1 MARLTVVYALLCAII
16 IGSAYALAV
25 DAASS
30 PSPVSAAS
38 SGSAASPAPVAL
50 NEYPIKT
57 PNSGARYLC
66 KGPDSAL
73 WFTEFDANQIGR
85 ISVPDGSVLEYP
97 LRTDV
102 HPSVITTGP
111 DGNLWFTQTSPPAA
125 IVMLTSKGILKQFR
139 LKIDYSGPVGI
150 TTGPDGNL
158 WFTEFTVD
166 KIGRITPAGV
176 ITEFALP
183 AAPAGSPATPAAQ
196 STPRGVTEITVGPD
210 SNLWFTEENANQIGR
225 ITPDGTVTEF
235 PLVGVNNYPTSIVSG
250 PDKNLWF
257 TEVGT
262 GKIGRMT
269 TAGLVT
275 SWLIPTRHSGPSS
288 MTVGPDGNIWFTETN
303 VNQIAKINPKN
314 GKITE
319 VPLPPGD
326 SGPFGITTG
335 PDNALWFVESKANKI
350 ARYVL

>member
-1 MARLTVVYALLCAII
+1 MARLVVAYALLCGLIAC
-16 IGSAYALAV
+16 SAFPLLA

-30 PSPVSAAS
+30 PA
-38 SGSAASPAPVAL
+38 PAPTPAPSVAL

-57 PNSGARYLC
+57 PNSGARYIC

-73 WFTEFDANQIGR
+73 WITEFDVNQIGR
-85 ISVPDGSVLEYP
+85 VAATDGSVLEYP
-97 LRTDV
+97 LHGDA

-125 IVMLTSKGILKQFR
+125 VVMMTPKGMLKVFK
-139 LKIDYSGPVGI
+139 LKVDYSGPVGI
-150 TTGPDGNL
+150 TAGPDGNL

-166 KIGRITPAGV
+166 KIGRITPDGT
-176 ITEFALP
+176 ISEFALP
-183 AAPAGSPATPAAQ
+183 AAAVTAASTSTPAAQ
-196 STPRGVTEITVGPD
+196 STPKGVTEITVGPD

-225 ITPDGTVTEF
+225 ITPDGTITEF
-235 PLVGVNNYPTSIVSG
+235 PLVGPNNYPTSIITG
-250 PDKNLWF
+250 PDKNIWF

-262 GKIGRMT
+262 GKIGKMT

-275 SWLIPTRHSGPSS
+275 SYFIPTRHSGPSS
-288 MTVGPDGNIWFTETN
+288 ITVGPDGNIWFTETN
-303 VNQIAKINPKN
+303 INRIAKINPKS

-319 VPLPPGD
+319 VPLPAGD

-335 PDNALWFVESKANKI
+335 PDNALWFVESKANKV
-350 ARYVL
+350 ARYLP

>member
-1 MARLTVVYALLCAII
+1 MARLVAYALL
-16 IGSAYALAV
+16 YALIAGNAFPLLA
-25 DAASS
+25 DAA
-30 PSPVSAAS
+30 PSPP
-38 SGSAASPAPVAL
+38 PAPAVVL

-85 ISVPDGSVLEYP
+85 VSAADGSVLEYP
-97 LRTDV
+97 LHGDA

-125 IVMLTSKGILKQFR
+125 IVMITPKGILKQFR
-139 LKIDYSGPVGI
+139 LKVDYSGPVGV
-150 TTGPDGNL
+150 TAGPDGNL

-166 KIGRITPAGV
+166 KIGRITPGGS
-176 ITEFALP
+176 ITEFVLP
-183 AAPAGSPATPAAQ
+183 AAQLPAGSPSAAPA
-196 STPRGVTEITVGPD
+196 PKGVTEITVGPD
-210 SNLWFTEENANQIGR
+210 SNLWFTEQNANQIGR
-225 ITPDGTVTEF
+225 ITPDGTITEF
-235 PLVGVNNYPTSIVSG
+235 PLVGPNNYPTSIITG
-250 PDKNLWF
+250 PDKNIWF

-262 GKIGRMT
+262 GKIAKMT

-288 MTVGPDGNIWFTETN
+288 IAVGPDGNIWFTETN
-303 VNQIAKINPKN
+303 VNQIAKINTKS
-314 GKITE
+314 GKIAE
-319 VPLPPGD
+319 VPLPTVD

-335 PDNALWFVESKANKI
+335 PENALWFVESKANKV
-350 ARYVL
+350 ARYSLSR

>member
-1 MARLTVVYALLCAII
+1 MARFTVAYALLCAVIA
-16 IGSAYALAV
+16 GSACALAA

-38 SGSAASPAPVAL
+38 AAAVVL

-57 PNSGARYLC
+57 ANSGARYLC
-66 KGPDSAL
+66 KGPDGAL
-73 WFTEFDANQIGR
+73 WFTEFDVNQIGR

-97 LRTDV
+97 LHGDV
-102 HPSVITTGP
+102 HPSLITTGP

-125 IVMLTSKGILKQFR
+125 IAMLTPKGILKQFR
-139 LKIDYSGPVGI
+139 LKVDYSGPVGI
-150 TTGPDGNL
+150 TAGPDGNL
-158 WFTEFTVD
+158 WFTEFTID

-183 AAPAGSPATPAAQ
+183 AAQVAGSPATPAAQ

-210 SNLWFTEENANQIGR
+210 ANLWFTEENANQIGR
-225 ITPDGTVTEF
+225 ITPDGTITEF
-235 PLVGVNNYPTSIVSG
+235 PLAGINNYPTSIVTG

-262 GKIGRMT
+262 GKIGKMT

-303 VNQIAKINPKN
+303 VNQIARINPKN

-319 VPLPPGD
+319 VPLPAGD

-350 ARYVL
+350 ARYAL